1 MCVVP
6 FVDTP
11 LTESVRLAVE
21 REWATTLSG
30 PAVRLHGGEESAAF
44 RIDDV
49 VVRVGPPW
57 RQLAELEW
65 CHAVA
70 RAAAS
75 SVPEA
80 IAPTTNG
87 DGRTVVLVEGRPI
100 SVWPFIEGEWADDYD
115 DHQWSQAPVVLAAIH
130 RALAEASLGP
140 RPSRSSPSALVS
152 EVEDPELDEW
162 VSNFLLSRPNHQP
175 LHGDFYAGNL
185 LVRAGIIVAV
195 LDWDEALVAPPE
207 MELAWAAWE
216 WGDGLWA
223 DDFTDVFEFVHAY
236 RTAGGRADELTETEL
251 FQLVRAR
258 LQAEVRSAAGVEA
271 EGAAL
276 DADDE
281 AYRTRQ
287 IETFHRLAELAAG
300 KRRAP

>member
-1 MCVVP
+1 M
-6 FVDTP
+6 
-11 LTESVRLAVE
+11 
-21 REWATTLSG
+21 TLSG

-57 RQLAELEW
+57 RQPAELEW

-87 DGRTVVLVEGRPI
+87 DGRTVVLVEGRPV
-100 SVWPFIEGEWADDYD
+100 SVWPFIEGEWADDHD
-115 DHQWSQAPVVLAAIH
+115 DHQWRQAPVILAAIH
-130 RALAEASLGP
+130 RALAETSLGP
-140 RPSRSSPSALVS
+140 RPSRSSPSAVVP
-152 EVEDPELDEW
+152 EVEDPGLDAW
-162 VSNFLLSRPNHQP
+162 VASFLLHRRSHQP

-185 LVRAGIIVAV
+185 LVRAGTIVAV

-207 MELAWAAWE
+207 LELAWAAWE
-216 WGDGLWA
+216 WGDGLWG

-236 RTAGGRADELTETEL
+236 RTAGGRAGELTETEL
-251 FQLVRAR
+251 FQIVRAR

-281 AYRTRQ
+281 AYRARQ

-300 KRRAP
+300 RRGAP